1 MNAKKNEL
9 RKRMKENLSKVSLS
23 DLDNWN
29 IALSKNLNKF
39 LNDELVISENEVIGG
54 FAPLLYEP
62 VWFLSLT
69 KKVRMA
75 FPAFKERMFFKISSI
90 EDLEVNADFG
100 VDILGPKESAEKILP
115 KMILVPGLGF
125 SQNGERL
132 GRGKGFYDRYL
143 ECFNGVKIGLCFE
156 CQMNLQVPV
165 ETHDQKMNFIITE
178 KNIYRIR
185 S

>member
-1 MNAKKNEL
+1 
-9 RKRMKENLSKVSLS
+9 
-23 DLDNWN
+23 
-29 IALSKNLNKF
+29 
-39 LNDELVISENEVIGG
+39 
-54 FAPLLYEP
+54 
-62 VWFLSLT
+62 
-69 KKVRMA
+69 
-75 FPAFKERMFFKISSI
+75 MFFKISSI